1 MENNK
6 TLAFLPKEELL
17 QLQEQSKEQKRSKEL
32 AESLKEKLE
41 KAQEVRFSS
50 SDHNFIV
57 EAAEMRFIY
66 SIFFHKN
73 APVGRPLIIYG

>member
-32 AESLKEKLE
+32 AECLKEKLD
-41 KAQEVRFSS
+41 KAQEVRFSFGHH
-50 SDHNFIV
+50 DFILDG
-57 EAAEMRFIY
+57 AEMRFVF
-66 SIFFHKN
+66 SIFFHK
-73 APVGRPLIIYG
+73 